1 MRRIVEA
8 AAIIVVGLFLFAAF
22 NSETFAQTAP
32 EGTAARAYVVENGAG
47 ETGAVNLV
55 TAIYLGYRVF
65 DTFGETVVL
74 LLAVSGVTFLVVE
87 YRR

>member
-1 MRRIVEA
+1 MKRA
-8 AAIIVVGLFLFAAF
+8 AELVAVVVVALFLFAAL
-22 NSETFAQTAP
+22 APGAP
-32 EGTAARAYVVENGAG
+32 EGTAARAYVIENGVR

-74 LLAVSGVTFLVVE
+74 LLAVSGVTFLVE